1 MNNKSLLTTT
11 LLAALSL
18 SGFELNAS
26 RTSTPPPARVSGLD
40 LIKPEPRID
49 GNRFGNVD
57 LSSNL
62 LAHYSFDGHALDS
75 SGKENHATSNGVTV
89 AFNRFGHENNA
100 LAFDRDYVLTPDFS
114 SILDKEL
121 TVTGWLYRNE
131 DSKAIEQVF
140 EALTNVWEIFLE
152 TVDSKSGEILQVNH
166 SGDRRYRVH
175 SQEIPT
181 NEWFH
186 FATVITDKEQS
197 IYINGALVDSIPH
210 SGPLGVRTAFR
221 IGRDYEGKI
230 QYWNGAMD
238 DFRIY
243 DRGLNQYEV
252 EDLFQDTAD
261 MVDLKA
267 GLVAH
272 YPFSGDAN
280 DQSGNENHLS
290 VHGASLS
297 TDRFGM
303 TDSAYS
309 FDGKDDYLFADLDDR
324 KGDFSLSLWAKA
336 NDVEQSRF
344 RSVINIHDKTPGSAA
359 TCQIHTS
366 GGRYPSYQF
375 FSSNPESFALVTTEW
390 QHLAVTVSGKVV
402 RFYENG
408 KRVYSQEL
416 EGGAANQ
423 FSNIIIGQNRNR
435 DRKYDGSIDDVY
447 VYNRAINDAEVA
459 RLFNGGFE
467 DTDGDGLTNDYETG
481 KGRYILVKGEY
492 DWKTAK
498 EHAELQ
504 GGHLATITSQKEWE
518 AVKAWAGDLPSTY
531 WLGGTDEKTE
541 GVWEWITK
549 EAWSFTKWAKNEP
562 NNLGN
567 EDYLQTW
574 GPSLDGNRAWND
586 NQFNENK
593 NGYILEFGYYTDPT
607 NPDSDGDGHDDGK
620 EVTANTDPNNPFSR
634 PMPNI
639 LAPEAGPGA
648 PPAPDYL
655 VTIAQKSE
663 EIRKQ
668 ADELKQANDEIA
680 TQAIQIGELTSEN
693 AKLQGEVK
701 SLNGKVTGLETEVV
715 ALKTDNEGL
724 KGQIQNL
731 REDNQ
736 NIRYELT
743 STTEHLEEAIQV
755 AETPFINGW
764 VYDPAR
770 GWIFTDAEHFPLVYT
785 HNDQTWNYY
794 ELGSSDPR
802 YFYNYT
808 TQEWVAWDAQ
818 PEETEQTVASNSNF

>member
-11 LLAALSL
+11 LLAALTL
-18 SGFELNAS
+18 SGFESNAAS
-26 RTSTPPPARVSGLD
+26 ANTPPPARVPGLD
-40 LIKPEPRID
+40 LVKEEPR
-49 GNRFGNVD
+49 
-57 LSSNL
+57 
-62 LAHYSFDGHALDS
+62 
-75 SGKENHATSNGVTV
+75 TSTNK
-89 AFNRFGHENNA
+89 
-100 LAFDRDYVLTPDFS
+100 S
-114 SILDKEL
+114 DK
-121 TVTGWLYRNE
+121 
-131 DSKAIEQVF
+131 
-140 EALTNVWEIFLE
+140 LE
-152 TVDSKSGEILQVNH
+152 
-166 SGDRRYRVH
+166 
-175 SQEIPT
+175 
-181 NEWFH
+181 
-186 FATVITDKEQS
+186 
-197 IYINGALVDSIPH
+197 
-210 SGPLGVRTAFR
+210 
-221 IGRDYEGKI
+221 
-230 QYWNGAMD
+230 
-238 DFRIY
+238 
-243 DRGLNQYEV
+243 
-252 EDLFQDTAD
+252 EDLTD
-261 MVDLKA
+261 

-290 VHGASLS
+290 VQGASLS

-303 TDSAYS
+303 TESAYS

-593 NGYILEFGYYTDPT
+593 NGYILEFGYFTDPT

-620 EVTANTDPNNPFSR
+620 EVAANTDPNNPFSR

-785 HNDQTWNYY
+785 HNDQSWNYY